1 MNSSILKSLLL
12 LIFLILCTTLCA
24 QTFYESFDG
33 CEGVGGNDGYW
44 NKSTVAGN
52 VVTDN
57 SGWKFD
63 GASVQGNKCAR
74 LGSSSSSGY
83 AVTPALGIDGDATL
97 TFRAGPWT
105 GWAKELEI
113 SITGGDGK
121 VSTKNL
127 NMVEETF
134 TDFTIELYG
143 LSTSAKVRIA
153 SPAKQGR
160 FFLDEVKVVPKNP
173 ALPSVTLDGD
183 ITDDN
188 NTTVI
193 SENVGKTLNVKVA
206 RTLKADGGWYTLCL
220 PFDVV
225 ADDITTV
232 LGGAKVETMSSL
244 RINESGTEI
253 TFAKA
258 ESVEA
263 GTPFIICPITDI
275 ADVVFTEKTIATE
288 SPRCVSLT
296 NANGTFSFRGIFS
309 ATSLKSDG
317 SERFLSSDGRNLTK
331 PKGDSQLKALRA
343 YFELPAESEVTIS
356 TSENTAI
363 VLPVSTSADD
373 NLLFDLQG
381 RRLADVPQRGIY
393 IHNGKKIANH

>member
-1 MNSSILKSLLL
+1 
-12 LIFLILCTTLCA
+12 
-24 QTFYESFDG
+24 
-33 CEGVGGNDGYW
+33 
-44 NKSTVAGN
+44 
-52 VVTDN
+52 
-57 SGWKFD
+57 
-63 GASVQGNKCAR
+63 
-74 LGSSSSSGY
+74 
-83 AVTPALGIDGDATL
+83 
-97 TFRAGPWT
+97 
-105 GWAKELEI
+105 
-113 SITGGDGK
+113 
-121 VSTKNL
+121 
-127 NMVEETF
+127 
-134 TDFTIELYG
+134 
-143 LSTSAKVRIA
+143 
-153 SPAKQGR
+153 
-160 FFLDEVKVVPKNP
+160 
-173 ALPSVTLDGD
+173 
-183 ITDDN
+183 
-188 NTTVI
+188 
-193 SENVGKTLNVKVA
+193 
-206 RTLKADGGWYTLCL
+206 
-220 PFDVV
+220 
-225 ADDITTV
+225 
-232 LGGAKVETMSSL
+232 MSSL

-309 ATSLKSDG
+309 STSLKSDG

-381 RRLADVPQRGIY
+381 HRLADVPQRGIY
-393 IHNGKKIANH
+393 IHNGKKISNH